1 MEEKN
6 EKKEKSFSAKI
17 GASMQSKGFRSGL
30 YATIITVFVIVAVV
44 IVNLIVSA
52 LDIKKDLTADK
63 TNSITDTT
71 KELLDT
77 VEEEVEIYFLTK
89 NNATFAMFDTI
100 FEEYEKHC
108 DRIDFQIVDL
118 MLTPD
123 FAEKYTD
130 KTVEQYSVIV
140 ACEATGMSKYVA
152 YSDLFIT
159 EFTMDYSTYETYYQ
173 PVALDL
179 EGQLNAAIQYVISG
193 RQTHFYAVTGHGE
206 KELGTEG
213 QNVLHKANI
222 VYHTLATLTVD
233 AIPEDCDVLYIAAP
247 TVDFSDAEL
256 AMIRAYAAEGGK
268 IMLVAGSKNTM
279 TNVAALYADYGVQVE
294 NGMVIEGDTS
304 AYVPGTP
311 TFLLPQA
318 GEHEILNTAVK
329 LYVSMPYAYALKTKG
344 NTDTTLKISALLTS
358 TASSYMKTVTDGGI
372 KTTEKEEGD
381 VEGPFTLGMYVE
393 NAKTGAEAVIV
404 SSAWTFDDVLLQNTS
419 YGNVNLLTN
428 SINYMADA
436 EMVSTVRT
444 ISLTEEETLVITA
457 AEALTLGFVCVIL
470 LPVLLLAGGITVLL
484 VRRRK

>member
-6 EKKEKSFSAKI
+6 KKKEKSFSANM
-17 GASMQSKGFRSGL
+17 GASIQSKGFRSGL
-30 YATIITVFVIVAVV
+30 YATIITVFVLVAVV
-44 IVNLIVSA
+44 IVNLIVSS
-52 LDIKKDLTADK
+52 LDVKKDLTADK
-63 TNSITDTT
+63 TNSITATT
-71 KELLDT
+71 KELLDA

-89 NNATFAMFDTI
+89 NNATISIFDTI

-108 DRIDFQIVDL
+108 ELLDFQIVDL
-118 MLTPD
+118 MLTPN

-152 YSDLFIT
+152 YSDLFLT

-193 RQTHFYAVTGHGE
+193 KQTHLYAVTGHGE

-213 QNVLHKANI
+213 QNVLHKANV

-247 TVDFSDAEL
+247 TIDFSDVEL
-256 AMIRAYAAEGGK
+256 AMIRAYTAAGGNV
-268 IMLVAGSKNTM
+268 MLVAGANNTLS
-279 TNVAALYADYGVQVE
+279 NVAALYADYGVQVE
-294 NGMVIEGDTS
+294 NGMVIEGDSS

-311 TFLLPQA
+311 TFLLPNVGA
-318 GEHEILNTAVK
+318 HEITDTAAK
-329 LYVSMPYAYALKTKG
+329 LYMSVPYAYALTTKG
-344 NTDTTLKISALLTS
+344 KTDASLTISPLLTS
-358 TASSYMKTVTDGGI
+358 TAASYLKTVTDGGI

-381 VEGPFTLGMYVE
+381 KEGPFTLGMHVE
-393 NAKTGAEAVIV
+393 NARNGSEAVIV
-404 SSAWTFDDVLLQNTS
+404 SSTWTFDDVLLKNTS

-428 SINYMADA
+428 SVNYMADA
-436 EMVSTVRT
+436 EIVSTVRT
-444 ISLTEEETLVITA
+444 ISLTDEETLVLTA
-457 AEALTLGFVCVIL
+457 AEALTLGFVFVIL
-470 LPVLLLAGGITVLL
+470 LPVLLLTVGIVVLL